1 MRYHQKA
8 NARGYTHVFEELYA
22 LAILYSSGFDTGDA
36 FQNLLNKMTLQG
48 SEDILDL
55 QFMPLKDAVIHTLF
69 MADHGTKYDP
79 DIFGRYLMHSLQDQW
94 RSMPLHDLVANLYN
108 LWRNLP
114 ESLQYQMPFELF
126 IYADDEAGFCKEAII
141 TEAQCR
147 SWFEAVFNYYENGK
161 RMIVGTDLVSQL
173 DPAKKPPVPPHS
185 PEHSHS

>member
-1 MRYHQKA
+1 M
-8 NARGYTHVFEELYA
+8 FEELYA

-36 FQNLLNKMTLQG
+36 FHNLMNEMTLQG
-48 SEDILDL
+48 KENILDL
-55 QFMPLKDAVIHTLF
+55 QFMPLKDAAIHTLF
-69 MADHGTKYDP
+69 MADHGTEYDP
-79 DIFGRYLMHSLQDQW
+79 DIFGRSLMHYLQDKW
-94 RSMPLHDLVANLYN
+94 NGETLEFLGEHLYN
-108 LWRNLP
+108 LWRGLP

-126 IYADDEAGFCKEAII
+126 IYADDEAGFCKETII

-185 PEHSHS
+185 PEQSHS

>member
-1 MRYHQKA
+1 M
-8 NARGYTHVFEELYA
+8 FEELYA

-36 FQNLLNKMTLQG
+36 FHNLMNEMTLQG
-48 SEDILDL
+48 KENILDL
-55 QFMPLKDAVIHTLF
+55 QFMPLKDAAIHTLF
-69 MADHGTKYDP
+69 MADHGTEYDP
-79 DIFGRYLMHSLQDQW
+79 DIFGRSLMHDLQEQW
-94 RSMPLHDLVANLYN
+94 RSMPLHDLGTNLYN

-147 SWFEAVFNYYENGK
+147 TWFEAVFNYYENGN

-173 DPAKKPPVPPHS
+173 DLAKKPPVPPHS
-185 PEHSHS
+185 PEQSHL